1 MNEEKRVGALWDMYV
16 SSHGNV
22 ADQLVAYHTHLRDA
36 GEARATKNPEAAQ
49 RYRIRAK
56 QSLGQAIAELREQ
69 GARALRF
76 ANELETI

>member
-1 MNEEKRVGALWDMYV
+1 MNEEKRVTALWDMYAG
-16 SSHGNV
+16 SHSDIAGRF
-22 ADQLVAYHTHLRDA
+22 VAYHAHLRDA
-36 GEARATKNPEAAQ
+36 GEARAADNLEAAQ

-76 ANELETI
+76 ADELETI